1 MPDGAVAVLAPLAE
15 QLGPSGWSEPTQRY
29 TMDWSTKF
37 SGSCLGVARPSSTEE
52 VAAVVK
58 YCNEHGIG
66 IVPQGGHTGL
76 CGGGTPWPNSST
88 VVVSLERMNKVRA
101 VDTEG
106 MTMTVEAGVV
116 LQNVQ
121 KAAKDAGCFFPLS
134 LGAQG
139 SCMIGGNI
147 STNAGGV
154 NVLKFGNTRDLVVGL
169 EVVLPDGE
177 IYRGL
182 KRLKKDNTGYDLK
195 HFFIGA
201 EGTLGIITAAVLK
214 IFPGFVDKGTAI
226 CAVPNMA
233 TALTLLNKVRAATG
247 DQVTAGELIHRTH
260 VETVTKYIDG
270 TRDPFDQPYEWY
282 LLLEIS
288 ATSKIV
294 DIHAAIE
301 AVLGEALE
309 QGLALDVVIAQSE
322 AQSQQ
327 LWDLREMLPEA
338 GRHAG
343 PRLTHDLSV
352 ALSDVDAFH
361 EDFIKSC
368 RKVVPDCFPMGF
380 GHIGDGNLHVSVT
393 PAPGKPYFDEE
404 TIHKLEDAMF
414 ASVKRFGGSF
424 SAEHGVGSRKL
435 PQMAK
440 YKDPVDLKVMRAV
453 KAALDPNGIMN
464 PGKVLG

>member
-1 MPDGAVAVLAPLAE
+1 MPDGAPEILQPLVDE
-15 QLGPSGWSEPTQRY
+15 LGSTAWSEPTERY

-37 SGSCLGVARPSSTEE
+37 SGSCIGVARPTTVEE
-52 VAAVVK
+52 VSKIVK
-58 YCNEHGIG
+58 YCHENDIG

-76 CGGGTPWPNSST
+76 CGGGTPWPNSNT
-88 VVVSLERMNKVRA
+88 IVLSLDRMNKVRA

-106 MTMTVEAGVV
+106 MTMTVEAGVI

-154 NVLKFGNTRDLVVGL
+154 NVLKYGNTREQVLGL

-177 IYRGL
+177 IYHGL

-195 HFFIGA
+195 QYFIGA
-201 EGTLGIITAAVLK
+201 EGTLGVITAATLK
-214 IFPGFVDKGTAI
+214 IYPGFVDKGTAI
-226 CAVPNMA
+226 CAVPSMA
-233 TALTLLNKVRAATG
+233 VALTLLNKVRAATG
-247 DQVTAGELIHRTH
+247 DQVTAGELIHRSH
-260 VETVTKYIDG
+260 VENVTTYIEG

-301 AVLGEALE
+301 EVLGKALE
-309 QGLALDVVIAQSE
+309 EGLAIDVVIAQSE

-338 GRHAG
+338 SRHIG
-343 PRLTHDLSV
+343 PRLSHDLSV

-368 RKVVPDCFPMGF
+368 REVVPDCFPMGF
-380 GHIGDGNLHVSVT
+380 GHIGDGNLHVSVQ
-393 PAPGKPYFDEE
+393 PGPGKPYFDEA
-404 TIHKLEDAMF
+404 TVAKLEDAMF
-414 ASVKRFGGSF
+414 ACVKRYGGSF
-424 SAEHGVGSRKL
+424 SAEHGIGSRKI
-435 PQMAK
+435 PQMLA
-440 YKDPVDLKVMRAV
+440 YKDAVDLKVMRAV
-453 KAALDPNGIMN
+453 KAALDPKNIMN

>member
-1 MPDGAVAVLAPLAE
+1 MPDGAPEILQPLVD
-15 QLGPSGWSEPTQRY
+15 QLSPGSWAEPTERY

-37 SGSCLGVARPSSTEE
+37 SGSCIGVARPTTVEE
-52 VAAVVK
+52 VSKIVK
-58 YCNEHGIG
+58 YCYDNEIG

-76 CGGGTPWPNSST
+76 CGGGTPWPNSNT
-88 VVVSLERMNKVRA
+88 IVLSLDRMNKVRA

-106 MTMTVEAGVV
+106 MTMTVEAGVI

-121 KAAKDAGCFFPLS
+121 KAALDAGCFFPLS

-154 NVLKFGNTRDLVVGL
+154 NVLKFGNTREQVLGL

-177 IYRGL
+177 IYHGL

-195 HFFIGA
+195 QYFIGA
-201 EGTLGIITAAVLK
+201 EGTLGVITAATLK
-214 IFPGFVDKGTAI
+214 IYPGFVDKGTAI
-226 CAVPNMA
+226 CAVPDMK

-260 VETVTKYIDG
+260 IETVTTYIEG
-270 TRDPFDQPYEWY
+270 TRDPFDEAYEWY

-288 ATSKIV
+288 ATSRIV

-301 AVLGEALE
+301 EVLGEALE
-309 QGLALDVVIAQSE
+309 EGLALDVVIAQSE

-343 PRLTHDLSV
+343 PRLSHDLSV

-368 RKVVPDCFPMGF
+368 RAVVPDCFPMGF
-380 GHIGDGNLHVSVT
+380 GHIGDGNLHVSVA
-393 PAPGKPYFDEE
+393 PAKGKPYFDQE
-404 TIHKLEDAMF
+404 TIEKLEEAMF
-414 ASVKRFGGSF
+414 ACVKRFGGSF
-424 SAEHGVGSRKL
+424 SAEHGVGSRKI
-435 PQMAK
+435 PQMHA
-440 YKDPVDLKVMRAV
+440 YKDAVDLKVMRAV
-453 KAALDPNGIMN
+453 KAALDPKNIMN

>member
-1 MPDGAVAVLAPLAE
+1 MPDGTPSILEPLAQ
-15 QLGPSGWSEPTQRY
+15 QLGPNAWSEPTERY

-37 SGSCLGVARPSSTEE
+37 SGSCIGVAKPSTVEE
-52 VAAVVK
+52 VSAVVK

-76 CGGGTPWPNSST
+76 CGGGTPWPNSQT
-88 VVVSLERMNKVRA
+88 IVLSLERMNRVRQI
-101 VDTEG
+101 DTEG
-106 MTMTVEAGVV
+106 LTMTVEAGVI

-121 KAAKDAGCFFPLS
+121 AAAKEAGCFFPLS

-154 NVLKFGNTRDLVVGL
+154 NVLKFGNTRDQVLGL

-177 IYRGL
+177 IYHGL

-201 EGTLGIITAAVLK
+201 EGTLGVITAATLK
-214 IFPGFVDKGTAI
+214 IYPGFVDKGTAI
-226 CAVPNMA
+226 CAVPDMK

-247 DQVTAGELIHRTH
+247 DQVTAGELINRVH
-260 VETVTKYIDG
+260 VDNVTQYIAG

-282 LLLEIS
+282 LILEIS

-294 DIHAAIE
+294 DIHAALE
-301 AVLGEALE
+301 ATLGEALE
-309 QGLALDVVIAQSE
+309 EGLALDVVIAQSE

-327 LWDLREMLPEA
+327 IWDLREMLPEA
-338 GRHAG
+338 GRQAG
-343 PRLTHDLSV
+343 PRLSHDLSV

-361 EDFIKSC
+361 EDFVKSC
-368 RKVVPDCFPMGF
+368 KAVVPDCFAMGF
-380 GHIGDGNLHVSVT
+380 GHIGDGNLHVSVQ
-393 PAPGKPYFDEE
+393 PAPGKPYFDAE
-404 TIHKLEDAMF
+404 TIAKLEEAMF
-414 ASVKRFGGSF
+414 DSVKRFGGSF
-424 SAEHGVGSRKL
+424 SAEHGVGSRKI
-435 PQMAK
+435 PQMHA
-440 YKDPVDLKVMRAV
+440 YKSPVDLKVMRAI
-453 KAALDPNGIMN
+453 KSALDPNNIMN

>member
-1 MPDGAVAVLAPLAE
+1 MPDGTPSILEPLAQ
-15 QLGPSGWSEPTQRY
+15 QLGPNAWSEPTERY

-37 SGSCLGVARPSSTEE
+37 SGSCIGVAKPSTVEE
-52 VAAVVK
+52 VSAVVK

-76 CGGGTPWPNSST
+76 CGGGTPWPNSQT
-88 VVVSLERMNKVRA
+88 IVLSLERMNRVRQI
-101 VDTEG
+101 DTEG
-106 MTMTVEAGVV
+106 LTMTVEAGVI

-121 KAAKDAGCFFPLS
+121 AAAKEAGCFFPLS

-154 NVLKFGNTRDLVVGL
+154 NVLKFGNTRDQVLGL

-177 IYRGL
+177 IYHGL

-201 EGTLGIITAAVLK
+201 EGTLGVITAATLK
-214 IFPGFVDKGTAI
+214 IYPGFVDKGTAI
-226 CAVPNMA
+226 CAVPDMK

-247 DQVTAGELIHRTH
+247 DQVTAGELINRVH
-260 VETVTKYIDG
+260 VDNVTQYIAG

-282 LLLEIS
+282 LILEIS

-294 DIHAAIE
+294 DIHAALE
-301 AVLGEALE
+301 ATLGEALE
-309 QGLALDVVIAQSE
+309 EGLALDVVIAQSE

-327 LWDLREMLPEA
+327 IWDLREMLPEA
-338 GRHAG
+338 GRQAG
-343 PRLTHDLSV
+343 PRLSHDLSV

-361 EDFIKSC
+361 EDFVKSC
-368 RKVVPDCFPMGF
+368 KAVVPDCFAMGF
-380 GHIGDGNLHVSVT
+380 GHIGDGNLHVSVQ
-393 PAPGKPYFDEE
+393 PAPGKPYFDAE
-404 TIHKLEDAMF
+404 TIAKLEEAMF
-414 ASVKRFGGSF
+414 DSVKRFGGSF
-424 SAEHGVGSRKL
+424 SAEHGVGSRKI
-435 PQMAK
+435 PQMHA
-440 YKDPVDLKVMRAV
+440 YKSPVDLKVMRTI
-453 KAALDPNGIMN
+453 KSALDPNNIMN

>member
-1 MPDGAVAVLAPLAE
+1 MPDGAPEILQPLVDE
-15 QLGPSGWSEPTQRY
+15 LGSAAWSEPTERY

-37 SGSCLGVARPSSTEE
+37 SGSCIGVARPSTVDE
-52 VAAVVK
+52 VSKVVK
-58 YCNEHGIG
+58 YCYDHGIG

-76 CGGGTPWPNSST
+76 CGGGTPWPNSQT
-88 VVVSLERMNKVRA
+88 LVLSLDRMNKVRN

-106 MTMTVEAGVV
+106 MTMTVEAGVI

-121 KAAKDAGCFFPLS
+121 KAALEAGCFFPLS

-154 NVLKFGNTRDLVVGL
+154 NVLKYGNTREQVLGL

-177 IYRGL
+177 IYHGL

-195 HFFIGA
+195 QYFIGA
-201 EGTLGIITAAVLK
+201 EGTLGVITAATLK
-214 IFPGFVDKGTAI
+214 IYPGFVDKGTAI
-226 CAVPNMA
+226 CAVPDMA

-260 VETVTKYIDG
+260 IETVTKYIEG
-270 TRDPFDQPYEWY
+270 TRDPFDTAYEWY

-294 DIHAAIE
+294 DIHTAIE
-301 AVLGEALE
+301 QVLGEALE
-309 QGLALDVVIAQSE
+309 EGLALDVVIAQSE

-343 PRLTHDLSV
+343 PRLSHDLSV
-352 ALSDVDAFH
+352 ALSDVNAFH
-361 EDFIKSC
+361 EEFIKVC
-368 RKVVPDCFPMGF
+368 KEVVPDCFPMGF
-380 GHIGDGNLHVSVT
+380 GHIGDGNLHVSVS
-393 PAPGKPYFDEE
+393 PAPGKPYFDKE
-404 TIHKLEDAMF
+404 TIDKLEAAMF
-414 ASVKRFGGSF
+414 ACVKRFGGSF
-424 SAEHGVGSRKL
+424 SAEHGIGSRKI
-435 PQMAK
+435 PQMHA
-440 YKDPVDLKVMRAV
+440 YKDPVELKMMRAV
-453 KAALDPNGIMN
+453 KAALDPKNIMN

>member
-1 MPDGAVAVLAPLAE
+1 MPDGTPSILEPLAQ
-15 QLGPSGWSEPTQRY
+15 QLGPNAWSEPTERY

-37 SGSCLGVARPSSTEE
+37 SGSCIGVAKPSTVEE
-52 VAAVVK
+52 VSAVVK

-76 CGGGTPWPNSST
+76 CGGGTPWPNSQT
-88 VVVSLERMNKVRA
+88 IVLSLERMNRVRQI
-101 VDTEG
+101 DTEG
-106 MTMTVEAGVV
+106 LTMTVEAGVI

-121 KAAKDAGCFFPLS
+121 AAAKEAGSFFPLS

-154 NVLKFGNTRDLVVGL
+154 NVLKFGNTRDQVLGL

-177 IYRGL
+177 IYHGL

-201 EGTLGIITAAVLK
+201 EGTLGVITAATLK
-214 IFPGFVDKGTAI
+214 VYPGFVDKGTAI
-226 CAVPNMA
+226 CAVPDMA

-247 DQVTAGELIHRTH
+247 DQVTAGELINRVH
-260 VETVTKYIDG
+260 VDNVTQYIAG

-282 LLLEIS
+282 LILEIS

-294 DIHAAIE
+294 DIRAALE
-301 AVLGEALE
+301 ATLGEALE
-309 QGLALDVVIAQSE
+309 EGLALDVVIAQSE

-327 LWDLREMLPEA
+327 IWDLREMLPEA
-338 GRHAG
+338 GRQAG
-343 PRLTHDLSV
+343 PRLSHDLSV

-361 EDFIKSC
+361 EDFVKSC
-368 RKVVPDCFPMGF
+368 KAVVPDCFAMGF
-380 GHIGDGNLHVSVT
+380 GHIGDGNLHVSVQ
-393 PAPGKPYFDEE
+393 PAPGKPYFDAD
-404 TIHKLEDAMF
+404 TIAKLETAMF
-414 ASVKRFGGSF
+414 DCVKRFGGSF
-424 SAEHGVGSRKL
+424 SAEHGVGSRKI
-435 PQMAK
+435 PQMHA
-440 YKDPVDLKVMRAV
+440 YKNPVDLKVMRAI
-453 KAALDPNGIMN
+453 KSALDPNDIMN